1 MAKTIAKTK
10 IEKPVAK
17 KAPVK
22 SATTTKTVDIE
33 KVSISIL
40 EKLKSLN
47 AEPQLQSEIEW
58 CLGSYSHDKNPIGL
72 SQTGERAVAFFQSE
86 LAKKTKGITA
96 KFIADIEK
104 AIKA

>member
-17 KAPVK
+17 KAPAK
-22 SATTTKTVDIE
+22 RATTTKTVDIE

-47 AEPQLQSEIEW
+47 TEPQLQSEIEW
-58 CLGSYSHDKNPIGL
+58 CLGSYSHDKNPVGL
-72 SQTGERAVAFFQSE
+72 IQTGERAVAFFQSE

-104 AIKA
+104 AIKE